1 MYNIENTTVRIPA
14 RRSRE
19 YTTLL
24 TLAQLRT
31 RVAEALAAPK
41 RTDIILDERGRPT
54 GSVTQ
59 PVGRNMQ

>member
-1 MYNIENTTVRIPA
+1 MYKIENTTVRIPA

-31 RVAEALAAPK
+31 GVAEALAAKADFAYSYIAEPEPK
-41 RTDIILDERGRPT
+41 KL
-54 GSVTQ
+54 
-59 PVGRNMQ
+59 